1 MKRVIHFGFLVL
13 VLGPVCVLGC
23 IQRYGTSVD
32 GGYVRSFGRGAR
44 WMLADMTNAPS
55 VNWKR
60 DEEVLRRWATATNAS
75 YKTLSDYSACLLHL
89 GRTREAIEILEPLT
103 ARFGGEYEIN
113 ANLGTAYELDGQ
125 LEKALHFISRGIEIN
140 EGSHMGT
147 EWLHVKILEAKIE
160 LAKNPDWLKTHSVLG
175 YSFGDADVPV
185 LPLALKGDPKE
196 QRARRVSDAIV
207 YQMRERLQFVH
218 PPDATVHDLLFDLGN
233 IVAIDDVVEDA
244 IPIYR
249 FALQFGSLR
258 KPIIDRRLGH
268 FESLVR
274 WNFRRITEQHPGAVV
289 SVVLAII
296 TGLSC
301 MYWRTRRNTASA

>member
-1 MKRVIHFGFLVL
+1 MKRMIRFGFLVL
-13 VLGPVCVLGC
+13 GLVPVCALAC

-32 GGYVRSFGRGAR
+32 GEYVRSIGRRAI
-44 WMLADMTNAPS
+44 LYYMTNAPS
-55 VNWKR
+55 TDWKR
-60 DEEVLRRWATATNAS
+60 DEEALRPWATATNAS
-75 YKTLSDYSACLLHL
+75 YQALSDYSACLLHL
-89 GRTREAIEILEPLT
+89 GRTREAIEILEPLV

-185 LPLALKGDPKE
+185 LPLALKGDSKE
-196 QRARRVSDAIV
+196 HKARDLSEAIM
-207 YQMRERLQFVH
+207 YQLHERLQFVR

-233 IVAIDDVVEDA
+233 VVAVNDVVENA
-244 IPIYR
+244 IPIYE
-249 FALQFGSLR
+249 FALRVGSLR
-258 KPIIDRRLGH
+258 KPIIDMRVNH
-268 FESLVR
+268 FRSLAR
-274 WNFRRITEQHPGAVV
+274 WNVHKFGEEHPRMVGSAIVGVLAGLWWMYRRGRRIAR
-289 SVVLAII
+289 A
-296 TGLSC
+296 
-301 MYWRTRRNTASA
+301 